1 MRPEFAYIAE
11 NLLQRGGYGKSHFQA
26 DQTTLQSVSGMGT
39 VAGRSAETVELPN
52 HSTFTARFSRTTSLI
67 RSPEVVR
74 FKEPILQSAIR
85 RHLMSEGNLQALL
98 HDLDLKDAKADALEV
113 LGEKGLPEGH
123 IDLLLK
129 ERVPLGSALK
139 IPIEVKTGR
148 AGPTDL
154 VQLHGYMHQLR
165 SECPI
170 GLLVASD
177 FNNKAIAEAAGN
189 RIKLVR
195 YTLSADLKGMPT
207 FEDIYQ
213 SLKLEPLTN

>member
-1 MRPEFAYIAE
+1 
-11 NLLQRGGYGKSHFQA
+11 
-26 DQTTLQSVSGMGT
+26 
-39 VAGRSAETVELPN
+39 
-52 HSTFTARFSRTTSLI
+52 
-67 RSPEVVR
+67 
-74 FKEPILQSAIR
+74 
-85 RHLMSEGNLQALL
+85 MSEGNLQALL